1 MNGVRFE
8 KVVRFKEVD
17 FELPIR
23 KTAKSA
29 GYDMVVAEDIIIPP
43 YNQQMALVDQELY
56 QRDEWKPYWTLDE
69 MADVTKKT
77 KAKPSLVS
85 TGVKCYLP
93 EGHYLKLA
101 IRSSCPLK
109 YWLVLANSEG
119 VIDADYADNP
129 DNEGEIFFQIIN
141 FSPVP
146 IKLHKGDIIGQG
158 IILPFE
164 TTEDDNATGAR
175 IGGMGSTSV

>member
-8 KVVRFKEVD
+8 KVARFKEVD

-23 KTAKSA
+23 KTTKSA

-43 YNQQMALVDQELY
+43 YNSLMGQLDNYFY
-56 QRDEWKPYWTLDE
+56 QHYDEIHSCTIDE
-69 MADVTKKT
+69 MAKATKET
-77 KAKPSLVS
+77 GAKPTLVT

-141 FSPVP
+141 FSPMP